1 MEEYTKYD
9 AFATTQKDED
19 ELFEVRGCCIICENN
34 KEILRRLKENDPEL
48 KKVWICNNRV
58 FFSEY
63 HFHPDDGEE
72 LGWLGYFIGKNTSLQ
87 KLIITY
93 LPPLRDNGVEAFREG
108 VGRNKSIRSIS
119 FDDCDRSGGHIF
131 KSFDQFFKILKI

>member
-1 MEEYTKYD
+1 MEEYNTYD
-9 AFATTQKDED
+9 AFANTQKDED
-19 ELFEVRGCCIICENN
+19 ELFEDVASCENN

-93 LPPLRDNGVEAFREG
+93 LPPSCDIGVEAFREG
-108 VGRNKSIRSIS
+108 VGRNKSPIRSIC